1 MHIDRGEPL
10 SADKGGSAGKG
21 RLAGKGG
28 HAGKGKGSGA
38 RHGAASHPADGIV
51 RVARE
56 TKGRKGKGVTLVTGL
71 RLPPDA
77 LEALCKELK
86 QRCGAGGTAKD
97 GTIEI
102 QGDHRDALVAELEAR
117 GHTVKRAGG

>member
-10 SADKGGSAGKG
+10 GSRPAS
-21 RLAGKGG
+21 RE
-28 HAGKGKGSGA
+28 GA
-38 RHGAASHPADGIV
+38 RQGSRPGSSNHKSRHGSPAQPGHPADGIV

-56 TKGRKGKGVTLVTGL
+56 TRGRKGKGVTLVTGL

-86 QRCGAGGTAKD
+86 QRCGAGGAVKD
-97 GTIEI
+97 GVIEI
-102 QGDHRDALVAELEAR
+102 QGDHRDALVTELEKR
-117 GHTVKRAGG
+117 GHAVKRAGG